1 MSNAILRV
9 RDKDGN
15 VFDIVALRGPKGDKG
30 DPGVGLGN
38 IHLDDV
44 TEESS
49 GKTLAEIIDELR
61 SGR

>member
-1 MSNAILRV
+1 MRV
-9 RDKDGN
+9 RDKDGD
-15 VFDIVALRGPKGDKG
+15 VFDIVAIVGPRGPKG